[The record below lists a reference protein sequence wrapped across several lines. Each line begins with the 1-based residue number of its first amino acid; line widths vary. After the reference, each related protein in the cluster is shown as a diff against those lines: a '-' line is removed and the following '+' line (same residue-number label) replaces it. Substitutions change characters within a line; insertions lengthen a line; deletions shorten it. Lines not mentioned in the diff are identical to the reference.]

1 MYPTVETIKKYL
13 ADPTSV
19 KPFILCEL
27 VHAMGN
33 GPGDIEDYLE
43 VILPEKRIIGAFVW
57 EWCDHATYEGKTP
70 DGKDKYFMAVI
81 TVSSHTMEISAWT
94 ELVYSDRRPHTGL
107 HEWKKCD
114 SSSKSYPSGNQ
125 STKGIIVESS

>member
-1 MYPTVETIKKYL
+1 MLESGRRNNDPTRPVHYEGATWAPPGIENDQSCLDMVSRMYPTVETIKKYL

-19 KPFILCEL
+19 KPFILCEF

-70 DGKDKYFMAVI
+70 DGKDKYF
-81 TVSSHTMEISAWT
+81 
-94 ELVYSDRRPHTGL
+94 YGGD
-107 HEWKKCD
+107 
-114 SSSKSYPSGNQ
+114 
-125 STKGIIVESS
+125 